1 MTFFNKSVVKNLKID
16 DDTYHIYSGRSSA
29 TTALPNSTGSSS
41 EASGRSEPMTDTAV
55 DKDTAPSA
63 GAAIAVSGVGLTQA
77 LPVSAAATLMTT
89 AAAAGLGASA
99 TITQNGTVAITAA
112 PSKMKLFSLFEK
124 ILNLFREGSGN

>member
-1 MTFFNKSVVKNLKID
+1 
-16 DDTYHIYSGRSSA
+16 
-29 TTALPNSTGSSS
+29 
-41 EASGRSEPMTDTAV
+41 MTDTVA

-77 LPVSAAATLMTT
+77 LPVSAAAATLITT

-112 PSKMKLFSLFEK
+112 PSKMSLAYFQRYK
-124 ILNLFREGSGN
+124 IYSK